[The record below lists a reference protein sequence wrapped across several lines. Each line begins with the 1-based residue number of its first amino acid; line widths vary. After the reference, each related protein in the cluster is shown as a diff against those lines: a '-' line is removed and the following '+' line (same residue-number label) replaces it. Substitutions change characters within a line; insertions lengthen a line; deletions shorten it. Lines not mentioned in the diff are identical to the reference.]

1 MALPESGSAI
11 FQTAHRGLGK
21 KMQNRR
27 KPFRRR
33 IVIRQERLS
42 AREKGKQICCG
53 NPPRRIPTSAL
64 PRKERSVSI
73 FLLPFFGL
81 RFFHS
86 PENF

>member
-1 MALPESGSAI
+1 MALPESDSAI
-11 FQTAHRGLGK
+11 CKQLTGGLGK

-33 IVIRQERLS
+33 IVIRQERLL
-42 AREKGKQICCG
+42 AREKGKQLYCG
-53 NPPRRIPTSAL
+53 NPPRRMPTSAL

-86 PENF
+86 PEIF

>member
-1 MALPESGSAI
+1 MALPESDSAI
-11 FQTAHRGLGK
+11 SEQPYWGSGK

-42 AREKGKQICCG
+42 AREKGKQIRCG

-81 RFFHS
+81 RFFL
-86 PENF
+86 F